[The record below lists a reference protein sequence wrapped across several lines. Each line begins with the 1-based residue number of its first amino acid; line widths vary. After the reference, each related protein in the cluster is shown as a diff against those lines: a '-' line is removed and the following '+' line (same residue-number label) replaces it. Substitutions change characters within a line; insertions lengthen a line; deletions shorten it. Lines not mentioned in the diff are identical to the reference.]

1 MPTLPHVIWGRFCSL
16 YHQPTTLF
24 QRLLVNCCIKLY
36 PMVDLTLFHPDGASA
51 NSRFRNMDRLN
62 SWTSFRSCR
71 FLEWTGWYN
80 MGVAQR
86 LLGHYRLFQH
96 FKDSFSKGSYDLPAA
111 QAYILQYQ
119 AGHEIKFFL
128 ARISSWLER
137 TITPRTYYGTAEIA
151 VFNRRLVSDPTGILH
166 DFLVEADDDFAGALK
181 RAVRRISQPKET
193 PAETTVNIQLN
204 QKEEH
209 HHLHQ
214 DHHVHL
220 EQHLRLD
227 HHAHQHNNQFN
238 TVTVT
243 KEGQQGK
250 ESGVFSKKQILIL
263 FDLLNTGGNFG
274 SINYQNPNKFEA
286 YADLLRAI
294 TGKSKQSIKEEL
306 HDYRTKSLYTC
317 HTPGEFDQLINI
329 LTQLLTYFENAGF
342 ESFAKVIDKKIMELK
357 AQKRG

>member
-1 MPTLPHVIWGRFCSL
+1 
-16 YHQPTTLF
+16 
-24 QRLLVNCCIKLY
+24 
-36 PMVDLTLFHPDGASA
+36 MVDLTLFHPDGTRA

-62 SWTSFRSCR
+62 SWTGFRSCR

-111 QAYILQYQ
+111 QAYVLQYQ
-119 AGHEIKFFL
+119 VGHGIKFFR
-128 ARISSWLER
+128 ARISSLLER

-151 VFNRRLVSDPTGILH
+151 VINRQLVSEPTGILH
-166 DFLVEADDDFAGALK
+166 DFLVESDDDFASALH
-181 RAVRRISQPKET
+181 RAVRRISQPEKT
-193 PAETTVNIQLN
+193 QPETTVNIQLN

-209 HHLHQ
+209 HHLH
-214 DHHVHL
+214 
-220 EQHLRLD
+220 LD
-227 HHAHQHNNQFN
+227 QHAHQHNNQFN
-238 TVTVT
+238 TVTVI

-263 FDLLNTGGNFG
+263 FDLLGTGGNFG

-329 LTQLLTYFENAGF
+329 LTQLLTYFESAGF

-357 AQKRG
+357 NQKRK